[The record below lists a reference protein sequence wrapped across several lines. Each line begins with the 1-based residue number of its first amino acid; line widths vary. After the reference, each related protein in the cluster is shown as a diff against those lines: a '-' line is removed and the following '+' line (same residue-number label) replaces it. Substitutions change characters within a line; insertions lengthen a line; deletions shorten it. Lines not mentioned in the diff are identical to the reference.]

1 MNALNFPG
9 QVHQDTGGGGIVL
22 NLKTG
27 QWHALNATAQVIW
40 RQVSSTGDVEQAVRH
55 LAEHHPEVSVDRL
68 RADVDALR
76 VQIEDRGLM
85 FVPAACESRTSG
97 GAAHPVVA
105 VAAGGGSRWRVRLAL
120 GLALLVLRL
129 PFAWAVKISRIA
141 RLPARGPAGP
151 REAQKLLA
159 AVQHV
164 ARRRPTRVACLE
176 TSLATVF
183 AAALARRHL
192 DWVLG
197 VAEDPYRFHAWVE
210 ADEVPVIRESDHE
223 FPDYRKVISL

>member
-1 MNALNFPG
+1 MNALNVPR
-9 QVHQDTGGGGIVL
+9 QVHHDTGGGGIVL

-40 RQVSSTGDVEQAVRH
+40 RQVSATGDVEQAVRH
-55 LAEHHPEVSVDRL
+55 LAGHHPGVSEDRL

-76 VQIEDRGLM
+76 VQIEDRGLL
-85 FVPAACESRTSG
+85 FVPPAFESRTG
-97 GAAHPVVA
+97 ERPARPIVA
-105 VAAGGGSRWRVRLAL
+105 VAAGGGSRLRARLAL
-120 GLALLVLRL
+120 ALALLVLCL
-129 PFAWAVKISRIA
+129 PFAWAVKISRVA
-141 RLPARGPAGP
+141 RLRARGPATP
-151 REAQKLLA
+151 EEAQAFLA

-210 ADEVPVIRESDHE
+210 TGGVPVIRESDHE
-223 FPDYRKVISL
+223 FPDYRKVIGL